1 MKPVEDNMSTAEK
14 EQDLVNKT
22 SGQQED
28 GVYKVDLTKQP
39 EEKAVEQPT
48 ANQEKEL
55 EKQEEP
61 VEQIKEEEKQIEPQ
75 EQEEAI
81 TLIKEEKD
89 GVQVQE
95 QGQIQEKQPEESQV
109 LQEKVELEYPEDVKK
124 LMDFM
129 SETGGTLQDYVKL
142 NVDVESLGDDDL
154 LMEYYKSTK
163 PHLNNEEINFLLE
176 DKFSY
181 DDEIDKER
189 DIKRKKLNYKEEVAS
204 AKTYLANEKSKYYN
218 DIKSGSNFSPEIKE
232 AVNFYD
238 NYKKEQNELTA
249 QQQESNENFINK
261 TNNVF
266 SDKFKGFEFK
276 VGENKF
282 RYNVKDVKTTK
293 EAQSNILSAFETFLD
308 DKNMLKDANGY
319 HKALYAARNA
329 DSIAN
334 HFYEQGKSD
343 AIKQMSSEA
352 KNINMDP
359 RRIGQ
364 NIDAGGMKVRAIS
377 GDDSSKLRIK
387 IKK

>member
-1 MKPVEDNMSTAEK
+1 
-14 EQDLVNKT
+14 
-22 SGQQED
+22 
-28 GVYKVDLTKQP
+28 
-39 EEKAVEQPT
+39 
-48 ANQEKEL
+48 
-55 EKQEEP
+55 
-61 VEQIKEEEKQIEPQ
+61 
-75 EQEEAI
+75 
-81 TLIKEEKD
+81 
-89 GVQVQE
+89 
-95 QGQIQEKQPEESQV
+95 
-109 LQEKVELEYPEDVKK
+109 
-124 LMDFM
+124 
-129 SETGGTLQDYVKL
+129 
-142 NVDVESLGDDDL
+142 
-154 LMEYYKSTK
+154 
-163 PHLNNEEINFLLE
+163 LLE

-204 AKTYLANEKSKYYN
+204 AKTYLANAKSKYYN
-218 DIKSGSNFSPEIKE
+218 DIKSGSNFSTEIKE
-232 AVNFYD
+232 AINFYY

-261 TNNVF
+261 TNSVF

-282 RYNVKDVKTTK
+282 RYNVKDVQTTK